1 MAPRWWSRAPAE
13 ADIDISGFLQLGLF
27 LGLLVLGFSA
37 GRLAE
42 KRHYRS
48 IRRREEALREVLV
61 FAARELP
68 AGESF
73 SSSGLVMGNAVI
85 SADYFKR
92 FLANLRKIFGGRL
105 GAYESLV
112 ERARREAI
120 LRMKAEARARGGAMV
135 FNVKLETSRVFKGR
149 RRSVLSVEVLAY
161 GTAVVRGE
169 AGA

>member
-1 MAPRWWSRAPAE
+1 MTEIILES
-13 ADIDISGFLQLGLF
+13 LQLGIF
-27 LGLLVLGFSA
+27 LGLLVLGFTA

-42 KRHYRS
+42 KKHYRS
-48 IRRREEALREVLV
+48 IRRREAALRELLV
-61 FAARELP
+61 FTARELP

-73 SSSGLVMGNAVI
+73 STSALVMGSAVI

-92 FLANLRKIFGGRL
+92 FVASLRKLFGGRL
-105 GAYESLV
+105 HAYESLV

-120 LRMKAEARARGGAMV
+120 LRMKAEARARGATMV

-149 RRSVLSVEVLAY
+149 KSSVLSVEVLAY
-161 GTAVVRGE
+161 GTAVTRGE

>member
-1 MAPRWWSRAPAE
+1 MAPRWWSRAPAM
-13 ADIDISGFLQLGLF
+13 ADIEISGFLQLGHP
-27 LGLLVLGFSA
+27 LGVPLHGQDEMA
-37 GRLAE
+37 GRVRPLEGLDETIGGGGDGAQPLAQ
-42 KRHYRS
+42 
-48 IRRREEALREVLV
+48 
-61 FAARELP
+61 AA
-68 AGESF
+68 
-73 SSSGLVMGNAVI
+73 SGLVMGNAVI
-85 SADYFKR
+85 SADYFKP
-92 FLANLRKIFGGRL
+92 FLASLRKIFGGRL

-120 LRMKAEARARGGAMV
+120 LRMKAEARARGAAMV